1 MFDLYIMET
10 CPYCKKVLAFMDEKG
25 IKCNKI
31 DIADKSAEDALIQL
45 GGKRQVPFF
54 VDKERNI
61 QMYESGDI
69 IEYLKTVI

>member
-10 CPYCKKVLAFMDEKG
+10 CPYCKKVLAFMEEKG
-25 IKCNKI
+25 IECNKV
-31 DIADKSAEDALIQL
+31 DIADKKNEETLIKL

-61 QMYESGDI
+61 QMYESNDI